1 MEKYIKRL
9 NDEGVNSKDAYLN
22 QSKIIAKQQIL
33 NSPNLYNVYLNLD
46 ETVTY
51 YCIARDK
58 GSYEKRKFI
67 FLPDTEVN
75 LGDYITQD
83 NLVYLLTGKDTNE
96 VTPQFIGDFCSA
108 EFPVKYADQKVE
120 IGKDDLGRPVYDIIE
135 GEVKMLPCVPKMND
149 ASTSIADTNNPIN
162 LLDNQV
168 MITIPYTEA
177 PSIKYNEKF
186 KLFND
191 TYRIIRI
198 DPSKSINKVGVLRI
212 TGERVESVGDS

>member
-1 MEKYIKRL
+1 MKDYSNYHNINTGDKITHDALLLL
-9 NDEGVNSKDAYLN
+9 NKTLDSYASYEVVVNYDKSTKILMNQKWDADGEAV
-22 QSKIIAKQQIL
+22 KIIGHIADIERG
-33 NSPNLYNVYLNLD
+33 NLIEHNGEYWLV
-46 ETVTY
+46 VTKPEDNRIY
-51 YCIARDK
+51 RKAEAR
-58 GSYEKRKFI
+58 
-67 FLPDTEVN
+67 L
-75 LGDYITQD
+75 
-83 NLVYLLTGKDTNE
+83 
-96 VTPQFIGDFCSA
+96 CSA

-120 IGKDDLGRPVYDIIE
+120 ISKDDLGRPVYKIIE

>member
-1 MEKYIKRL
+1 MKIRDFSNYHKLDVSKKIEHDSLFLLNKSLNGFSSYDVVVNYDKPTKILMNQKWDADGEAVKVIGHIADIERGNLIEYNSDYWLVVTKPEDNRIYRKAEARL
-9 NDEGVNSKDAYLN
+9 
-22 QSKIIAKQQIL
+22 
-33 NSPNLYNVYLNLD
+33 
-46 ETVTY
+46 
-51 YCIARDK
+51 
-58 GSYEKRKFI
+58 
-67 FLPDTEVN
+67 
-75 LGDYITQD
+75 
-83 NLVYLLTGKDTNE
+83 
-96 VTPQFIGDFCSA
+96 CSA

-120 IGKDDLGRPVYDIIE
+120 IGKDDLDRPVYDIIK